1 MALILTFLGK
11 GGTGRTT
18 VAIAAAKQLASQ
30 GKRVL
35 LAGLGSGPAFDI
47 LVGTP
52 TTPEPTPLETNLDVV
67 GFQTTLLLQKGW
79 EEVKKVEAEYV
90 RTPFFKEVYGEEL
103 TLIPGMDGAL
113 ALNELRQYDAD
124 GKYDIL
130 IYDGP
135 SDSDT
140 LRMLELA
147 ESLSWYGR
155 RFRQVLDGSD
165 IIKALSP
172 FWGPIS
178 SAILNVDWSPD
189 NWTKDKNTNKVT
201 QMLDDGKA
209 ALSDPNRIAAYLVTT
224 DDPAAI
230 ATAQYRWGCAQQ
242 VGLTV
247 GGAIVNQ
254 ATRTGEIPAQFA
266 PLGVSAV
273 PTRAGDDWQPLMA
286 AMPDF
291 SEAANAPRP
300 IEIDVS
306 RGIVRLFLPGFT
318 KKQVKLIQSGPEVT
332 IEAGDRRRNIFLP
345 PQLQG
350 RSVTGAKFQ
359 DQYLIIA
366 F

>member
-1 MALILTFLGK
+1 MALILSFLGK

-18 VAIAAAKQLASQ
+18 IAIAAAKQLASQ

-35 LAGLGSGPAFDI
+35 LASLGSGPAFDI
-47 LVGTP
+47 LTGISV
-52 TTPEPTPLETNLDVV
+52 TPEPTQLAPNIDVV
-67 GFQTTLLLQKGW
+67 QFQTTLLLQKGW

-113 ALNELRQYDAD
+113 ALNELRQYEAD
-124 GKYDIL
+124 GKYDVL

-135 SDSDT
+135 SDLDT

-155 RFRQVLDGSD
+155 RFRQVLEGSD

-172 FWGPIS
+172 FWGPVS

-189 NWTKDKNTNKVT
+189 SWTRDKNANKVT

-209 ALSDPNRIAAYLVTT
+209 ALADPSRIAAYLVTT

-230 ATAQYRWGCAQQ
+230 ATARYRWGCAQQ

-247 GGAIVNQ
+247 GGAIVNRS
-254 ATRTGEIPAQFA
+254 TTVGDLLPQFT
-266 PLGVSAV
+266 PLDVSAV
-273 PTRAGDDWQPLMA
+273 PTRVEEDWQPLMM

-291 SEAANAPRP
+291 SEATKAPRP

-318 KKQVKLIQSGPEVT
+318 KQQVKLIQSGPEVT

-345 PQLQG
+345 PQLRG
-350 RSVTGAKFQ
+350 RPVTGAKFQ
-359 DQYLIIA
+359 DQYLTIA